1 MGGHLFKGGLFLQI
15 LSLRRGAN
23 SKRGAYL
30 KLGAN
35 SSSYGIWIHV
45 LCVSTNQNA
54 YVTKTFWIRHESG
67 NFIAIVKVV
76 YFYPFYKRLV
86 SPPGGVLPKKLTGGV
101 RNASQ
106 NPYPIYDQN
115 L

>member
-1 MGGHLFKGGLFLQI
+1 M
-15 LSLRRGAN
+15 SLRRGAN

-35 SSSYGIWIHV
+35 SSIYGIWIHV

-86 SPPGGVLPKKLTGGV
+86 SPPGGGRGTPKKIDWGCAARFPKPL
-101 RNASQ
+101 
-106 NPYPIYDQN
+106 PY